1 LKQNV
6 FSVSVSG
13 NLWCSR
19 FFYAVVLSS
28 TLLAAAHARPL
39 VIGTL
44 STRPDFHVPRMLP
57 LAELV
62 AGKLGDFGISGA
74 RVLLAKDIPQLCAQ
88 MRAGQ
93 LDWVTVTIAA
103 SFTLVRDCGAQAELR
118 AVDAQGAVYQTVFFA
133 RKDSGLQALEDLIG
147 KRLALRNRGSTSSF
161 VIPKILLRRAHL
173 PMQALRTRHESN
185 APDQINL
192 VLAGSETNSA
202 LWVVHGL
209 ADVSVA
215 NSIDWQDE
223 TLFPRALRDRL
234 KIIYQS
240 PPIPLG
246 LELIRKDL
254 PPAFRQ
260 RLIAAMQS
268 ISPSAAGQAALHV
281 YANAERFEPIPLALT
296 QTLAEFAAEFDALQ
310 TQEGQ

>member
-1 LKQNV
+1 M
-6 FSVSVSG
+6 
-13 NLWCSR
+13 
-19 FFYAVVLSS
+19 
-28 TLLAAAHARPL
+28 
-39 VIGTL
+39 
-44 STRPDFHVPRMLP
+44 PRMLP
-57 LAELV
+57 LAKLV
-62 AGKLGDFGISGA
+62 AAKLGAYGISGA
-74 RVLLAKDIPQLCAQ
+74 RVMLAKDIPQLCAQ

-103 SFTLVRDCGAQAELR
+103 SFTLVRDCGAQAMLR
-118 AVDAQGAVYQTVFFA
+118 AVDAQGAVYRTLFFA
-133 RKDSGLQALEDLIG
+133 RKDSDLLTLEQLVG

-173 PMQALRTRHESN
+173 PMQQLRTRLEPN
-185 APDQINL
+185 APEQINL

-215 NSIDWQDE
+215 NSIDWEDE
-223 TLFPRALRDRL
+223 ALFPRALRDQL

-246 LELIRKDL
+246 LELIRQDL
-254 PPAFRQ
+254 PPAFRAS
-260 RLIAAMQS
+260 LLEAMQS

-281 YANAERFEPIPLALT
+281 YANAERFELIPNELAA
-296 QTLAEFAAEFDALQ
+296 TLAQFASEFDALQ
-310 TQEGQ
+310 AQEGP